1 MAQTIQLREIQIR
14 QAETRFRTLV
24 EQIPAITYTTRL
36 DESGSYI
43 YISPQ
48 IESMLGFTPEEWV
61 SDPGIFARQLHRGDL
76 DRVLAQVQNARER
89 GEALR
94 LEYRLLTR
102 SRRTVWIQ
110 DESSIVQ
117 DENGNP
123 LFIQGVM
130 FDISERKKA
139 EADLERYATQ
149 LERSNRELQ
158 DFAYITSHDLQE
170 PLRKIQAFGE
180 RLKVKH
186 GSKLGEDGND
196 YVERMRSSSARMQT
210 LINDLLMY
218 SRLTTKALPF
228 SPTDLAVIANEVIS
242 SLELSIEETHG
253 RVEIGELPV
262 IDADPVQ
269 MRQLLQNL
277 IHNGLKFSREG
288 VAPVVKVY
296 ANNENQPTNLLNKF
310 ELVVEDNGIGFDEKY
325 LDRIFQPFQRLH
337 GRGEYEGSGIGLS
350 VCRKIV
356 ERHGGDI
363 TAKSQPG
370 LGSKFMITLPV
381 KQVQAEIG
389 ELT

>member
-1 MAQTIQLREIQIR
+1 
-14 QAETRFRTLV
+14 
-24 EQIPAITYTTRL
+24 
-36 DESGSYI
+36 
-43 YISPQ
+43 
-48 IESMLGFTPEEWV
+48 
-61 SDPGIFARQLHRGDL
+61 
-76 DRVLAQVQNARER
+76 
-89 GEALR
+89 
-94 LEYRLLTR
+94 
-102 SRRTVWIQ
+102 
-110 DESSIVQ
+110 
-117 DENGNP
+117 
-123 LFIQGVM
+123 
-130 FDISERKKA
+130 
-139 EADLERYATQ
+139 
-149 LERSNRELQ
+149 
-158 DFAYITSHDLQE
+158 
-170 PLRKIQAFGE
+170 
-180 RLKVKH
+180 
-186 GSKLGEDGND
+186 
-196 YVERMRSSSARMQT
+196 MQT

-242 SLELSIEETHG
+242 SLELRIEETHG
-253 RVEIGELPV
+253 RVEVGELPV

-288 VAPVVKVY
+288 VAPLVKVY
-296 ANNENQPTNLLNKF
+296 VNNEKSATKLFNKV
-310 ELVVEDNGIGFDEKY
+310 ELVVEDNGIGFNEKY